1 MSQNSIRSRLRRAA
15 WQITPAPILHL
26 VFGERLR
33 GMGRLIDAAAIKGA
47 RRIDVPGVSI
57 ACCQL
62 DLADGTVIVSTPP
75 SHNNVKIT
83 HAARRK
89 LGLGPEYA
97 KALVDLVVRYSYPH
111 AMVPVLRIPVVDR
124 ERGGF
129 HLQHRN
135 LPQETSDFIASTR
148 AFLETHF
155 TPQPGWNIL
164 DIGCYL
170 GHGTTRLAQI
180 VGPQGRVI
188 AVEAIPENATIAAFQ
203 IGQNGLPQAEVIN
216 RAIWREA
223 GATVAMH
230 RTENQANAIAGDV
243 VASSQTIDLPTTSIA
258 ELTGMLGRAADLVSL
273 TVNGAEV
280 EAIDSLDTMPPDLR
294 PWRMVMPGWYP
305 NDAGPRSKPIVAK
318 LQALGYQTLV
328 TSHNF
333 VIAWRIGI

>member
-1 MSQNSIRSRLRRAA
+1 MPQNSIRSRLRRAA

-26 VFGERLR
+26 VFGARLR

-124 ERGGF
+124 ERGGL

-135 LPQETSDFIASTR
+135 LPQETSDFSAPTR
-148 AFLETHF
+148 DFLETHF
-155 TPQPGWNIL
+155 TPQPDWN
-164 DIGCYL
+164 
-170 GHGTTRLAQI
+170 T
-180 VGPQGRVI
+180 
-188 AVEAIPENATIAAFQ
+188 F
-203 IGQNGLPQAEVIN
+203 
-216 RAIWREA
+216 
-223 GATVAMH
+223 
-230 RTENQANAIAGDV
+230 
-243 VASSQTIDLPTTSIA
+243 
-258 ELTGMLGRAADLVSL
+258 
-273 TVNGAEV
+273 
-280 EAIDSLDTMPPDLR
+280 DTMPPDLR

-333 VIAWRIGI
+333 VIAWRIGT